1 MGQPC
6 ARCSRSASLDF
17 PDPEGPARTI
27 TRAVMG
33 IKSAAALAICGIV
46 PRAGA
51 GCGTLGGV
59 ERATDDVAP
68 RVTGFEV
75 LARVGADPSGP
86 VLRARE
92 IATGQV
98 VALRRMSRAEG
109 ASVASRLADL
119 VHLEEEH
126 VVAVRGLVREPSA
139 AYLVTEWVEAATLAE
154 VMGSGERMVVGQML
168 GIVRSVLLGLAHVHE
183 HGLAHGGVGPTRVL
197 LDSDGRARLMDTG
210 VAADASP
217 AGDVRDAAA
226 LLVLLLTGQPVPPGT
241 AVDKRRL
248 RRVDAALRPVLLRA
262 LAVDPAERPPDA
274 AALLAGLGKAARRA
288 YGASW
293 WTEAGLAAVVGPALP
308 RLVPLTP
315 SPAEEP
321 APPGRTRR
329 RVRRVAATVAALAVV
344 AGAITA
350 AVLLLHEDP
359 APEPVSF
366 RTDLFCGEL
375 DDAATAVAGSDATSR
390 ADSSGAR
397 GAEGASGGRAT
408 VSCYWGG
415 GASGVVVSV
424 TVGARGDVDSAGT
437 ASAERTAALLDGANQ
452 RVLAAAKGRWQPSY
466 GTRCTAL
473 PTPGYD
479 TAFSCLEPVM
489 PLPRRAADPG
499 SVRVVGVAT
508 ARDQALVCGG
518 NRRLTTSAEA
528 AGSAA
533 LADRIADLCRAVLV
547 RVRRGG

>member
-1 MGQPC
+1 MEQ
-6 ARCSRSASLDF
+6 
-17 PDPEGPARTI
+17 
-27 TRAVMG
+27 
-33 IKSAAALAICGIV
+33 
-46 PRAGA
+46 
-51 GCGTLGGV
+51 
-59 ERATDDVAP
+59 ATGDVAP

-75 LARVGADPSGP
+75 LARVGEDPEGP

-92 IATGQV
+92 SATGRI
-98 VALRRMSRAEG
+98 VALRRMTRAEG

-126 VVAVRGLVREPSA
+126 VVAVSGLVREPSA

-168 GIVRSVLLGLAHVHE
+168 GIVRGVLLGLAHVHE
-183 HGLAHGGVGPTRVL
+183 RGLAHGGVGPTRVL

-274 AALLAGLGKAARRA
+274 GALLAGLAKAARRA

-308 RLVPLTP
+308 RLVPLAP
-315 SPAEEP
+315 PPAEEP

-329 RVRRVAATVAALAVV
+329 RVRRLAATVAALALV
-344 AGAITA
+344 AGGITA
-350 AVLLLHEDP
+350 AVLLLREDP
-359 APEPVSF
+359 APDPVSF

-375 DDAATAVAGSDATSR
+375 DAAATAVTGSDATSR

-397 GAEGASGGRAT
+397 GAEGATGGRAT

-415 GASGVVVSV
+415 GASGVVVSL
-424 TVGARGDVDSAGT
+424 TVGARADVDEAGT

-452 RVLAAAKGRWQPSY
+452 RVLTAAKGRWQPSY

-473 PTPGYD
+473 SLSGYD
-479 TAFSCLEPVM
+479 AAFSCLEPAI

-499 SVRVVGVAT
+499 SVRVVTVAT

-518 NRRLTTSAEA
+518 TRRLA
-528 AGSAA
+528 SAA
-533 LADRIADLCRAVLV
+533 ESSASGTLTDEIAGLCRSVLAK
-547 RVRRGG
+547 VRRGG